1 MDGKGKGGGD
11 DHRPDQ
17 LEQNMPGGGDVGHP
31 VDGGLLQ
38 ELIPLPPHP
47 VNGHSAK
54 TRLVLTAKKFN
65 GDGYL

>member
-17 LEQNMPGGGDVGHP
+17 LEQNMPGGGDMGHS

-38 ELIPLPPHP
+38 ELLNLLPHP
-47 VNGHSAK
+47 VRAR
-54 TRLVLTAKKFN
+54 TQLVLTAKKFN